1 MTFLVA
7 LLSECFYNA
16 LGGHLYM
23 EGRYLVDES
32 RYGWILADPPTEE
45 EHIYTSTEGSFVRS
59 TLLLIVRHTSDCSD
73 HITAR

>member
-1 MTFLVA
+1 
-7 LLSECFYNA
+7 
-16 LGGHLYM
+16 M